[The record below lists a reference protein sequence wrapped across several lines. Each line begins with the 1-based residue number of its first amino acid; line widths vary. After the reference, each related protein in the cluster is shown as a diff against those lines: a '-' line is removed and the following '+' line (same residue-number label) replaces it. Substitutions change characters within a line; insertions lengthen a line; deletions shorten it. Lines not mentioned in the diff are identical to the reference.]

1 MKLLLL
7 LSLCLSTLGFANN
20 FESNFANQASKFLD
34 ALDPEQRSECLLPA
48 DDPKRWKMQYTGGK
62 RAGLA
67 IGKLNESQKQIFHNT
82 LKLILSKE
90 GWDMAQKVALQDGH
104 DAWNNYYIACFGD
117 PRESKNFTFRLAEH
131 HLTIVHISFQNGATS
146 EFGPILLGAN
156 PASLWKKDELAL
168 MELWKKANDPS
179 LLIKGKKAI
188 ASRAMPK
195 GDGKQFST
203 LNTTAQEQ
211 LKHCWD
217 LRLRIFT
224 PEIKSILNRHLKEN
238 GGFKSAKLAF
248 YNRAPTQRCIDG
260 GKWDFN
266 CQIGKLLFDYEGS
279 RSHIHMSLWVR

>member
-1 MKLLLL
+1 MTHGTTTT
-7 LSLCLSTLGFANN
+7 SP
-20 FESNFANQASKFLD
+20 AS
-34 ALDPEQRSECLLPA
+34 E
-48 DDPKRWKMQYTGGK
+48 THGK
-62 RAGLA
+62 
-67 IGKLNESQKQIFHNT
+67 
-82 LKLILSKE
+82 
-90 GWDMAQKVALQDGH
+90 
-104 DAWNNYYIACFGD
+104 
-117 PRESKNFTFRLAEH
+117 SKNFTFRLAEH

-224 PEIKSILNRHLKEN
+224 PEIKSILNRPPQRKWRTQVRQASLLQPSPHPTLYRWWKVGLQLPNRQTPLRLRRKSLTHPHEPLGPLSPKKITSQPLPHCYLSIARLK
-238 GGFKSAKLAF
+238 
-248 YNRAPTQRCIDG
+248 
-260 GKWDFN
+260 
-266 CQIGKLLFDYEGS
+266 
-279 RSHIHMSLWVR
+279 